1 MEFTVRKF
9 EILRE
14 ISLTQGVVEKKTTIP
29 ILANLLIDASGES
42 LCLTATDLDVG
53 IKTSC
58 RAKVKKE
65 GSITT
70 PAKSFLDIIRSLP
83 DADIKIEKLEN
94 DRVQITCA
102 SASFKFVGLSN
113 DNFPALPE
121 LKEILVDIPAGVLQI
136 MGSQAM

>member
-1 MEFTVRKF
+1 MNTSNSN
-9 EILRE
+9 L
-14 ISLTQGVVEKKTTIP
+14 S
-29 ILANLLIDASGES
+29 NLLLYASGES
-42 LCLTATDLDVG
+42 DCLVATDSELE
-53 IKTSC
+53 IKTRC

-83 DADIKIEKLEN
+83 DADIKIKKLEN

-102 SASFKFVGLSN
+102 SASFKIVGLPN

-121 LKEILVDIPAGVLQI
+121 LKETLVDIPAGVLLNLI
-136 MGSQAM
+136 NK